1 MLAKAPIVNYEV
13 YLINQGYVCAGTN
26 TFEQAMKIAKNT
38 GFECNIYSITSS
50 TPHQPVATTSAVQ
63 EATSMDI
70 VLQIIGFIAIA
81 YVLVKFFPAIL
92 SAVFKLSVIVIA
104 LVFVCIAVSVYMSD
118 WTWSANYV

>member
-38 GFECNIYSITSS
+38 GFECNIYSINSN

-70 VLQIIGFIAIA
+70 VPKQTKRLTGA
-81 YVLVKFFPAIL
+81 YNVLL
-92 SAVFKLSVIVIA
+92 
-104 LVFVCIAVSVYMSD
+104 YMYSQKQGELD
-118 WTWSANYV
+118 DKDRFYKCRRRWY